1 MVNPDELDQT
11 TAPAPSRRETGPTA
25 VAACY
30 DRRIHRVV
38 VRLNTG
44 LEVAFQPYDA
54 PGLETATLDDL
65 SVIEIRPSGLDLHV
79 PALAVDLH
87 LPALLERVL
96 GSSVAEA
103 ERCVRYARQ
112 EAAQQL
118 EIAYARVARAEQRAT
133 NATHAFQ
140 RVKWKL
146 SKYRQS
152 EASTMG
158 DAVGDAVS
166 DG

>member
-44 LEVAFQPYDA
+44 LEVAFKPHDA
-54 PGLETATLDDL
+54 PGLEAATLDDL
-65 SVIEIRPSGLDLHV
+65 SVIEIRPS
-79 PALAVDLH
+79 
-87 LPALLERVL
+87 
-96 GSSVAEA
+96 
-103 ERCVRYARQ
+103 
-112 EAAQQL
+112 
-118 EIAYARVARAEQRAT
+118 
-133 NATHAFQ
+133 AFQ

-146 SKYRQS
+146 SKYQQS